1 VIDLPYIYSNI
12 QYKYDIY
19 GAQNSLLS
27 SGWKKG
33 EDGIYIKQQEGGTKR
48 LLLTMLVNQNDE
60 EKKLIA
66 SSVKEMCER
75 LGIGIEIVTLSE
87 EEITTRIREKS
98 YDIVLASIYLKESPD
113 IRYLEEYLNLNE
125 NIHIAMSQV
134 ENSSVENLPSNVKNL
149 QNVLSSEVACIGI
162 MARNINVVYQK
173 DILGFENIGY
183 FKVFQEIENI
193 GKIQEKVVK

>member
-1 VIDLPYIYSNI
+1 
-12 QYKYDIY
+12 
-19 GAQNSLLS
+19 
-27 SGWKKG
+27 
-33 EDGIYIKQQEGGTKR
+33 
-48 LLLTMLVNQNDE
+48 
-60 EKKLIA
+60 
-66 SSVKEMCER
+66 MCER

-134 ENSSVENLPSNVKNL
+134 ENSSVENLPSK
-149 QNVLSSEVACIGI
+149 VACIGI